1 MGGSTMKIKNV
12 VNGDNVSPVKRNRFK
27 KVVKNYRDGYR
38 IGTHI
43 VVLITLAWIMVPLYI
58 ALITSFMSD
67 LESQSAEFHW
77 WPELGFTLEW
87 YIKAFTSKIGGSNF
101 VSAFINT
108 FSMYIPSVAIGVF
121 ASAMSAYAFA
131 KMDFK
136 LSKPMFAILIWTMT
150 LPQQLNVVISYL
162 IYEQIGWLN
171 TIYPITIPRMLGSI
185 GIVFFLR
192 QYYLAIPDDLLGA
205 ARVDGLGHF
214 GIFMRIMVP
223 ISTPAMLAQFVLN
236 FIGAYNDYT
245 GPLLYLDDSSMW
257 TVSLLVARYGD
268 GGFVQYWS
276 MRMAGGVI
284 AMIPMVI
291 LYFISQKFINVGTAV
306 SSSLK
311 G

>member
-1 MGGSTMKIKNV
+1 
-12 VNGDNVSPVKRNRFK
+12 VKRNRFQK
-27 KVVKNYRDGYR
+27 TIKNYRDGYR
-38 IGTHI
+38 IGTHLI
-43 VVLITLAWIMVPLYI
+43 VLITLAWIMVPLYI

-185 GIVFFLR
+185 GIVFCLR

-236 FIGAYNDYT
+236 VIGAYNDYT

>member
-1 MGGSTMKIKNV
+1 MKIKNV
-12 VNGDNVSPVKRNRFK
+12 VNGDNVSPMKRNRFK

-38 IGTHI
+38 IGTHLI
-43 VVLITLAWIMVPLYI
+43 VLITLAWIMVPLYI

>member
-1 MGGSTMKIKNV
+1 M
-12 VNGDNVSPVKRNRFK
+12 
-27 KVVKNYRDGYR
+27 VKNNRINSWRKRYRDGYQV
-38 IGTHI
+38 GTHLI
-43 VVLITLAWIMVPLYI
+43 VLLTLAWILVPIYV
-58 ALITSFMSD
+58 AVITSFMSD
-67 LESQSAEFHW
+67 IESQSAEFHW

-101 VSAFINT
+101 TMAFINT
-108 FSMYIPSVAIGVF
+108 FAMYIPSVAIGVF
-121 ASAMSAYAFA
+121 MSAMASYAFA
-131 KMDFK
+131 KIDFK
-136 LSKPMFAILIWTMT
+136 LKKPMFAILMWTMT
-150 LPQQLNVVISYL
+150 LPQQLNAVVSYL
-162 IYEQIGWLN
+162 LYEQIGWLN
-171 TIYPITIPRMLGSI
+171 TIWPITIPRMLGSI

-192 QYYLAIPDDLLGA
+192 QYYLTIPNDLLGA

-223 ISTPAMLAQFVLN
+223 ISMPAMLAQFVLN
-236 FIGAYNDYT
+236 FISAYNDYT
-245 GPLLYLDDSSMW
+245 GPLLYLDDARMW

-268 GGFVQYWS
+268 GAFIQYWS

>member
-1 MGGSTMKIKNV
+1 MHTL
-12 VNGDNVSPVKRNRFK
+12 KRK
-27 KVVKNYRDGYR
+27 HKCEYR
-38 IGTHI
+38 IGTHTI
-43 VVLITLAWIMVPLYI
+43 VLITLAWILVPLYI
-58 ALITSFMSD
+58 AVITSFMSD
-67 LESQSAEFHW
+67 IESQSAEFHW
-77 WPELGFTLEW
+77 WPELGFTFEW
-87 YIKAFTSKIGGSNF
+87 YTKAFTSNVGGSNF
-101 VSAFINT
+101 ARAFINT
-108 FSMYIPSVAIGVF
+108 FAMYVPSVAIGVF
-121 ASAMSAYAFA
+121 TSAMSAYAFA

-136 LSKPMFAILIWTMT
+136 LSKPMFAILMWTMT

-171 TIYPITIPRMLGSI
+171 TIWPITVPRMLGSI

-192 QYYLAIPDDLLGA
+192 QYYLTIPGDLIGA

-223 ISTPAMLAQFVLN
+223 ISVPAMLAQFVLN
-236 FIGAYNDYT
+236 FISAYNDYT

-268 GGFVQYWS
+268 GGFIQYWS
-276 MRMAGGVI
+276 LKMAGGVI

-291 LYFISQKFINVGTAV
+291 LYLISQKFINIGTTV